1 MAKSAINQLQD
12 QIDAIRREA
21 YAEGY
26 AAAMQAIQK
35 AAALPP
41 SHAAVAPARRQPG
54 TAKAA
59 PEPTAMPP
67 APRRRGRL
75 AKAMAGK
82 PATGVRGAR
91 RPRRGTNAQLVAEVL
106 QAVAPRAVRPAE
118 IRAALQRDKGVDM
131 AFTSIRH
138 ALGQLEARQAAEP
151 GAENKTW
158 RHRA

>member
-12 QIDAIRREA
+12 QIDAVRREA

-26 AAAMQAIQK
+26 TAAMQVIQK

-41 SHAAVAPARRQPG
+41 SHAAVAPARRQAG
-54 TAKAA
+54 AAKAA
-59 PEPTAMPP
+59 PEPAPMPA

-75 AKAMAGK
+75 AKAVAGK
-82 PATGVRGAR
+82 PATGARGAK
-91 RPRRGTNAQLVAEVL
+91 RPRRGDNAQLVAEML

-118 IRAALQRDKGVDM
+118 IRTALQRDKGVDM

-138 ALGQLEARQAAEP
+138 ALGQLEARQVVEP